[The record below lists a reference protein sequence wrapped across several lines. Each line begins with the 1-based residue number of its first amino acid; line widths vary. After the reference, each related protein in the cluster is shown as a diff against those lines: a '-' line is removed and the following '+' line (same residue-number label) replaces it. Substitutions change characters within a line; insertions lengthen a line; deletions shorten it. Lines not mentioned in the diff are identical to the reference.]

1 MNDLHLNIDVYSIL
15 ESIGKIPNPPFLT
28 SGIKRFMLDYFS
40 KIGDTSKNYSVQFE
54 HDRLGLYLRIKK
66 GESQSLRKLVFI
78 AHLDHPAFI
87 FNNKGKGKAAGDTV
101 FGGDK
106 ELLFNYEHPIRL
118 YSPNGN
124 FIDKAQVRQL
134 KKNIFSLSGTQ
145 KVSTN
150 TIGIWDLPDF
160 RITDGVIEMR
170 SCDNYISVALLL
182 SVASSIVQ
190 NYSIDC
196 DVTFVFPYVEEILQ
210 LSMVGISI
218 AKKVPTT
225 IFDDNT
231 IFIGVDVSPLRLKDS
246 DRHFL
251 QKLEIETPD
260 LFKGPLIQVA
270 DTGLVFGNSSQE
282 KDNLAEFSLF
292 QSAKGTIHQYTICN
306 GRSDLTPLSIFT
318 NYPNVAGLL
327 IPCWNVHNIDPNGM
341 LSCEKVNSSDVLSA
355 WQILTNLVSQSN
367 TSEATFSS
375 LSNRLKNVGFTAHHE
390 LENMRK
396 QWRKAYQVN
405 SVRLANNFFF
415 PSNINNVIA
424 LIKGKLDSISSIT
437 TEGL

>member
-1 MNDLHLNIDVYSIL
+1 MNNSHPNIDIYSIL
-15 ESIGKIPNPPFLT
+15 ENIGKIPNPPFLT
-28 SGIKRFMLDYFS
+28 SGIKDFMLGYFS
-40 KIGDTSKNYSVQFE
+40 KIENTNKNCDIQFK
-54 HDRLGLYLRIKK
+54 HDRLGLYLRIKR
-66 GESQSLRKLVFI
+66 GETQSPHKLVFI

-87 FNNKGKGKAAGDTV
+87 FNNEGKGKAIGDTV

-106 ELLFNYEHPIRL
+106 ELLFNYANPIRL
-118 YSPNGN
+118 YSPNGD
-124 FIDKAQVRQL
+124 FIGKDQVHQVNR
-134 KKNIFSLSGTQ
+134 NNFSLSGAQ

-160 RITDGVIEMR
+160 QMTDDIIEMR

-182 SVASSIVQ
+182 SVASSIIQ
-190 NYSIDC
+190 NYSMDC

-225 IFDDNT
+225 TFDDDT
-231 IFIGVDVSPLRLKDS
+231 IFIGVDVSPLRLKNS

-260 LFKGPLIQVA
+260 VFKGPLIQVA
-270 DTGLVFGNSSQE
+270 DTGLVFGNPFQE
-282 KDNLAEFSLF
+282 KYNLAELSLL
-292 QSAKGTIHQYTICN
+292 QSAKGMIHQYTICN

-318 NYPNVAGLL
+318 NYPNIAGLL

-341 LSCEKVNSSDVLSA
+341 LSCEKVNSRDVLYA
-355 WQILTNLVSQSN
+355 WQILVNLVSQSN
-367 TSEATFSS
+367 ASEVTFSS
-375 LSNRLKNVGFTAHHE
+375 LSNRLKKIGFSSHQEIET
-390 LENMRK
+390 MRK
-396 QWRKAYQVN
+396 QWRKAYKVN

-415 PSNINNVIA
+415 PSNIKNTIA
-424 LIKGKLDSISSIT
+424 LIKGKLESISF
-437 TEGL
+437 